1 MKTLINYFKET
12 KEEMN
17 HVSWPT
23 RHQTV
28 VYTSLVIF
36 ISIFVAVL
44 LGVFDELFT
53 RIVGLFINF

>member
-23 RHQTV
+23 RHQTI
-28 VYTSLVIF
+28 VYTALVIL
-36 ISIFVAVL
+36 ISIIVAAL
-44 LGVFDELFT
+44 LGVFDALFT
-53 RIVGLFINF
+53 KIVGLFINF